1 MSRGHGP
8 DPRSSL
14 AQNGQIKV
22 RGPSVLE
29 PVFHSG
35 MANVPPSATIAVR
48 GEGAGCRTTPCAT
61 IATIASALNGAGQP
75 TRANAAPSSTCNSDH
90 QTARTR
96 EGSRF
101 RTNARAYSLDD
112 FCGGGICGLITPEK
126 IRVQLGIRQLEN
138 PLEHR
143 DFCVR
148 ESRGRAIDKREQQ
161 RVELP
166 HAPPAPPAQAGS
178 SSVHRVELRRK

>member
-8 DPRSSL
+8 VPRSSL
-14 AQNGQIKV
+14 AQNGPIKV
-22 RGPSVLE
+22 RAPSILE

-35 MANVPPSATIAVR
+35 MTQLPPSATITVR
-48 GEGAGCRTTPCAT
+48 SDGAGRRTTPCPT
-61 IATIASALNGAGQP
+61 IAPIASTRNGAGQP
-75 TRANAAPSSTCNSDH
+75 TSANAAPSSACNSNH
-90 QTARTR
+90 QTVRMR

-112 FCGGGICGLITPEK
+112 LCGGGVCGLIAPEK
-126 IRVQLGIRQLEN
+126 VRVQLGIRQLEN

-148 ESRGRAIDKREQQ
+148 ESRNRAIDKREQQ

-166 HAPPAPPAQAGS
+166 HAPPAPPAQAAR
-178 SSVHRVELRRK
+178 SSVHRVE